1 MTTTSTQQVALD
13 NALIPLKKQVKID
26 KCNLRIDPTKTQKEP
41 TYQVVL
47 DALALTTCYLAFLII
62 IDVPEIYMQ
71 QFWFTINKKDL
82 TTYRFKSDK
91 KGYRIDLEVF
101 KEIFQI
107 CPRIP
112 NQDFDELPPDE
123 KDSVLGRLRFVSKSN
138 NFQVYGALHPN
149 RMTNQQIR
157 DSTAY
162 KTYLAYAT
170 SAESPK
176 MKRKFKKPA
185 SPSKKKALVTIDEP
199 VDKHVKKPAAKRQFI
214 DVRIQDTPGVSVSKK
229 KASAKAERSKGIDFL
244 SEAALLKEAQVKKFL
259 KKRRREANIH
269 QADGSSEGAGFES
282 EVPDEPKGK
291 STDISEGTRLKPRV
305 LDVSKA
311 DSYENEYESW
321 GDSDYDNDE
330 DDQHGDDE
338 RTESDNLSSSD
349 NEELYSDVNVSL
361 TDAEPADKEK
371 DDEEITISG
380 HENVNQEVVVPL
392 QSSSISSDYAA
403 KLFNFDNVLSVDT
416 EVVSM
421 LDINVQH
428 EVPRTSPLI
437 TIYVLSNLEKE
448 VKMLKEVDH
457 KSEILVAIKFEVPT
471 IVKEY
476 LRTSLDDYI
485 HKVIQRHTTKLIEE
499 HSILS
504 DVIDVLK

>member
-1 MTTTSTQQVALD
+1 
-13 NALIPLKKQVKID
+13 
-26 KCNLRIDPTKTQKEP
+26 
-41 TYQVVL
+41 
-47 DALALTTCYLAFLII
+47 
-62 IDVPEIYMQ
+62 
-71 QFWFTINKKDL
+71 
-82 TTYRFKSDK
+82 
-91 KGYRIDLEVF
+91 
-101 KEIFQI
+101 
-107 CPRIP
+107 
-112 NQDFDELPPDE
+112 
-123 KDSVLGRLRFVSKSN
+123 
-138 NFQVYGALHPN
+138 
-149 RMTNQQIR
+149 
-157 DSTAY
+157 
-162 KTYLAYAT
+162 
-170 SAESPK
+170 

-185 SPSKKKALVTIDEP
+185 SSSKKKALVTIDEP
-199 VDKHVKKPAAKRQFI
+199 ADKHVKKPDAKRQFT

-229 KASAKAERSKGIDFL
+229 KAPAKTKRSKGIDFL
-244 SEAALLKEAQVKKFL
+244 SEAALLKEAQVKKVL

-269 QADGSSEGAGFES
+269 HANGSSEGAEFES

-291 STDISEGTRLKPRV
+291 STDISKGTCLKPRV
-305 LDVSKA
+305 PDVSKA

-321 GDSDYDNDE
+321 GDSDYDNDD

-338 RTESDNLSSSD
+338 RTESDNLSSND

-371 DDEEITISG
+371 DDEEMTIAG
-380 HENVNQEVVVPL
+380 HKNVNQEVAGDQVQDDAQTTIIAALTTKVPL

-403 KLFNFDNVLSVDT
+403 KLFNFDNILSVDT

-437 TIYVLSNLEKE
+437 TIYVSVIPEPKVINPSKTL
-448 VKMLKEVDH
+448 
-457 KSEILVAIKFEVPT
+457 LVAIKFEVPT

-476 LRTSLDDYI
+476 LGTSLDDYI
-485 HKVIQRHTTKLIEE
+485 HKVVQRHTTKLIEE